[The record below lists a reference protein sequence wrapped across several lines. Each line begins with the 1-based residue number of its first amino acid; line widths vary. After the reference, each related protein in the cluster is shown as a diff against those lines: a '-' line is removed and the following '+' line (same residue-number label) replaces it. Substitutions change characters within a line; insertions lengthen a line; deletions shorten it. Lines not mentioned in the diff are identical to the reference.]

1 MRYLN
6 CVEML
11 IYTKKLLKADS
22 RTPVPVAKAG
32 ELLTCMNS
40 LKSML
45 IEEQFND
52 AYLTAT
58 INDVMS
64 ALITISG
71 SNIGMT
77 NMTEAMKQELVSGI
91 DKINSIVCTKAFK
104 FYEENDFEPTDS
116 IIPVMNEV
124 VKSAAE
130 NGLF

>member
-11 IYTKKLLKADS
+11 IYIKKLLKADS
-22 RTPVPVAKAG
+22 RTPVPVTKVG

-45 IEEQFND
+45 IDEQFSN

-64 ALITISG
+64 ALIAIS
-71 SNIGMT
+71 SNNIGMT
-77 NMTEAMKQELVSGI
+77 NMTEAMKQELVSGV
-91 DKINSIVCTKAFK
+91 DKINSIVCTTAFK
-104 FYEENDFEPTDS
+104 FYEENDFEPTDN
-116 IIPVMNEV
+116 IVPVMNEV

>member
-1 MRYLN
+1 M
-6 CVEML
+6 
-11 IYTKKLLKADS
+11 TK
-22 RTPVPVAKAG
+22 VG

-45 IEEQFND
+45 IDEQFSN

-64 ALITISG
+64 ALIAIS
-71 SNIGMT
+71 SNNIGMT
-77 NMTEAMKQELVSGI
+77 NITEAMKQELVSGV
-91 DKINSIVCTKAFK
+91 DKINSIVCTTAFK
-104 FYEENDFEPTDS
+104 FYEENDFEPTDN
-116 IIPVMNEV
+116 IVPVMNEV

>member
-91 DKINSIVCTKAFK
+91 DKINSIVCTEAFK

>member
-1 MRYLN
+1 
-6 CVEML
+6 
-11 IYTKKLLKADS
+11 
-22 RTPVPVAKAG
+22 
-32 ELLTCMNS
+32 MNS

-91 DKINSIVCTKAFK
+91 DKINSIVCTNAFK

>member
-1 MRYLN
+1 
-6 CVEML
+6 
-11 IYTKKLLKADS
+11 
-22 RTPVPVAKAG
+22 
-32 ELLTCMNS
+32 MNS

-104 FYEENDFEPTDS
+104 FYEENDFESTDS